1 MYHAWIA
8 SLCRFDGVA
17 PSVMS
22 AVLYLLH
29 TCCFDAPES
38 LEARLDVVGDMKKG
52 GLDTLLAGWRS
63 YAEREQEE
71 NARRQALSLQSQIR
85 QNRGSTRNGVAGR
98 PGMLTRGSSA
108 QQLGLTRGPSG
119 RALTRGSS
127 AHQLRKQKSDLK
139 IIRKQKKSF
148 LGSINEWGRASATE
162 DKETDGLGLGESDLK
177 SIASLP
183 GQGLSL
189 MPDDSSPVTSW
200 RKPSLVRAASSSKI
214 DRRGSGLSRRGTAM
228 KEGGGIGGTDD
239 EGVNDSGS
247 STGSGLGLGMRR
259 PTSMKLAS
267 FGSSLN
273 ALEEEGNGLEPV
285 GGVRVT
291 EDACFEI
298 LVEQIDAFEDA
309 MLDDEAEETIGLEEN
324 DSTLVARS
332 G

>member
-1 MYHAWIA
+1 
-8 SLCRFDGVA
+8 
-17 PSVMS
+17 
-22 AVLYLLH
+22 
-29 TCCFDAPES
+29 
-38 LEARLDVVGDMKKG
+38 
-52 GLDTLLAGWRS
+52 
-63 YAEREQEE
+63 
-71 NARRQALSLQSQIR
+71 
-85 QNRGSTRNGVAGR
+85 
-98 PGMLTRGSSA
+98 
-108 QQLGLTRGPSG
+108 
-119 RALTRGSS
+119 
-127 AHQLRKQKSDLK
+127 
-139 IIRKQKKSF
+139 
-148 LGSINEWGRASATE
+148 
-162 DKETDGLGLGESDLK
+162 
-177 SIASLP
+177 
-183 GQGLSL
+183 
-189 MPDDSSPVTSW
+189 
-200 RKPSLVRAASSSKI
+200 
-214 DRRGSGLSRRGTAM
+214 M

-324 DSTLVARS
+324 DPTLVARS